1 MPRVVPGRRS
11 ITVVFTESDYEVI
24 KSLAA
29 KNNTSMNEIVRDY
42 TIKGLNGTLTEQNID
57 FLIPILREQLS
68 SILDPAVNRLAS
80 LTAKTCVQAGTA
92 AYLSAEAIAKFVPV
106 ELSEEVENSY
116 EAARKKSVQY
126 MKSRADLD

>member
-42 TIKGLNGTLTEQNID
+42 TIQGLNGKLTEDNID
-57 FLIPILREQLS
+57 VLAPIIREQLS
-68 SILDPAVNRLAS
+68 SILDPAINRLAS
-80 LTAKTCVQAGTA
+80 LTAKTCVQAGAA
-92 AYLSAEAIAKFVPV
+92 AYLSAEAISKFVPV

-116 EAARKKSVQY
+116 EAARKKSVHY
-126 MKSRADLD
+126 MRSRADLE